1 MIYFLYFQKNFSE
14 KWVVLYIGLSQLF
27 HMANGLNGAII
38 VNSRYYRYDLYTNIL
53 LVFLTIVTNY
63 LFIKSLNFGINSAAY
78 CNCNCVFIF
87 NSVRFLVIKKYL
99 NMNPFTIKTIYT
111 LIVFLFI
118 FLVIYFYEKH

>member
-1 MIYFLYFQKNFSE
+1 MRKINDLYTKSSINQLIIGGVFLLCIWTNIDDIFSLLPEKFQGG

-63 LFIKSLNFGINSAAY
+63 LFIKSLNFGING
-78 CNCNCVFIF
+78 
-87 NSVRFLVIKKYL
+87 VRLL
-99 NMNPFTIKTIYT
+99 Q
-111 LIVFLFI
+111 LQLQFLFLI
-118 FLVIYFYEKH
+118 Q